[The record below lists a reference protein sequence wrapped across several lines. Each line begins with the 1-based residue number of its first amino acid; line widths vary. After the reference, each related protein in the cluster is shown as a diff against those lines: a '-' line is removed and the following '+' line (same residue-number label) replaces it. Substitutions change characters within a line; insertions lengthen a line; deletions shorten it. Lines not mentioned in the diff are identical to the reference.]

1 MKRLLPL
8 FFAATLALSNGSSWA
23 QGRHDVWDLQ
33 IGQSAS
39 ALPRDFVE
47 FACGTN
53 GGPPARPLGGFADY
67 LSCKAGETGLYEV
80 YFRYNDEDEYVAR
93 ALEQAHDIERL
104 RGTRVYGF
112 DATISA
118 LLDSAG
124 VLSGIKIVSDPRG
137 VEPGIRND
145 QWRLG
150 ALLMRHFGT
159 EGWSCEN
166 LPLGERESPV
176 TSFFVK
182 KRCGKRTAEAI
193 FRMEQDY
200 YHRRGESFTDEFGK
214 VQPTYFVSTS
224 RFEMLMEDARP

>member
-1 MKRLLPL
+1 MKPFLKLCI
-8 FFAATLALSNGSSWA
+8 AAALALSFGSASA
-23 QGRHDVWDLQ
+23 HERHDVWDLHL
-33 IGQSAS
+33 GQSAS

-67 LSCKAGETGLYEV
+67 LSCKAGKTGLYEV

-93 ALEQAHDIERL
+93 ALEQAQDIERL
-104 RGTRVYGF
+104 RGTRVFGF
-112 DATISA
+112 DSTISA
-118 LLDSAG
+118 LLNSAG
-124 VLSGIKIVSDPRG
+124 VLSGVRIVSDPRG
-137 VEPGIRND
+137 VEPGTRND

-159 EGWSCEN
+159 ADWACQDV
-166 LPLGERESPV
+166 PLGERESAV

-182 KRCGKRTAEAI
+182 KRCTKRTAEAVLSV
-193 FRMEQDY
+193 EQDY

-224 RFEMLMEDARP
+224 RFEMLAVDASD